1 MLMIHRLFVGHLSLD
16 GFCYYPYITA
26 FFHYLDPVLLL
37 LLLLRITGLK
47 LNPLQHIISY
57 QEPNSLSQL

>member
-37 LLLLRITGLK
+37 LLLLRIARVK

-57 QEPNSLSQL
+57 QEPDSLSQL